1 MRKVFML
8 VLVVGFLIGTCAI
21 AGVCEETACQEPV
34 DFSDGGSFVVDGHD
48 VTLPDD
54 GEGGGGGPPIPG

>member
-34 DFSDGGSFVVDGHD
+34 DFSDGDFEVDSHN
-48 VTLPDD
+48 VTLPDN